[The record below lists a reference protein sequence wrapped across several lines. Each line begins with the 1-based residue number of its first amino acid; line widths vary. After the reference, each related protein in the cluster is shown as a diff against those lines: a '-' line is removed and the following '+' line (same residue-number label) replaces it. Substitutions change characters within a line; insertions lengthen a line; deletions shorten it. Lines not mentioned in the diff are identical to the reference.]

1 MFSSPSAQSWKLYD
15 RGLRFE
21 DRQLRGIMSRMLSEG
36 PKHLNVSK
44 HRRQGRIAHKPLP
57 NRFGVLVV
65 DELSR
70 PFSAEVGGP
79 HACTYDTYMIWGCVQ
94 VE

>member
-15 RGLRFE
+15 RSLRFE
-21 DRQLRGIMSRMLSEG
+21 DPQLRGIMSRMLSEG

-65 DELSR
+65 DRLTGSLSR
-70 PFSAEVGGP
+70 PFLAEVDGP
-79 HACTYDTYMIWGCVQ
+79 HACTYDTYMIW